1 MPTILLKP
9 CQNMKGQPF
18 AVMLGFC
25 MSFFEFASAA
35 CYKKRHAK
43 TEHDNKFL
51 VILILSE
58 LYWPLQIFRS
68 SWPTTRVTKSFSV
81 CVGNISRPLDWWVIH
96 PSNPATQRI
105 LLKIVGF
112 FLPLQIFKPSWPTAR
127 ATKSFSVRVGNIPRP
142 LRPLIDSVGNFSQYD
157 WASPCAYLCLSAIN
171 QGVYK

>member
-18 AVMLGFC
+18 VVMLGFC

-81 CVGNISRPLDWWVIH
+81 FYWFPFLYYYSWFNTSHSFKEYIALNSTKY
-96 PSNPATQRI
+96 S
-105 LLKIVGF
+105 LLLCSQVKYASIIPDEKFNKAKKIQC
-112 FLPLQIFKPSWPTAR
+112 LQQK
-127 ATKSFSVRVGNIPRP
+127 
-142 LRPLIDSVGNFSQYD
+142 LIRTN
-157 WASPCAYLCLSAIN
+157 
-171 QGVYK
+171 